1 MTRFLKRREH
11 LPFSVVGWLTDG
23 ADDGFNVATS
33 HLASDMFPI
42 FRTRSRH
49 NVVLCGVVV
58 MVTVNENMEWRA
70 DRRYPVRPGHYR
82 IPRWSTVALQAPHW
96 VQSMERP
103 CTWPCSARSQ
113 TDRLPH
119 KWSIR
124 LRAGDHNGRCVYDI
138 FAAPG
143 LHFRWG
149 FCIAA
154 FRRVL
159 ARIFAKTPLH
169 QPKRGGLQME
179 VFYTTPTRLASILDG
194 FGRRIPP
201 QGCCTSARPP

>member
-1 MTRFLKRREH
+1 MD
-11 LPFSVVGWLTDG
+11 LTWQR
-23 ADDGFNVATS
+23 AA

-82 IPRWSTVALQAPHW
+82 IPRWSTVALQAQHW

-103 CTWPCSARSQ
+103 CT
-113 TDRLPH
+113 
-119 KWSIR
+119 
-124 LRAGDHNGRCVYDI
+124 RAGDHNGRCIYDI

-169 QPKRGGLQME
+169 QPKRGGLQLE

>member
-1 MTRFLKRREH
+1 MD
-11 LPFSVVGWLTDG
+11 LTWQR
-23 ADDGFNVATS
+23 AA

-49 NVVLCGVVV
+49 NVVLCVVVV

-124 LRAGDHNGRCVYDI
+124 LRAGDHNGRCIPTFSLPLAFTFVGASASRPFVECWHAYSRKHLYTAKARR
-138 FAAPG
+138 FADG
-143 LHFRWG
+143 GVLHD
-149 FCIAA
+149 A
-154 FRRVL
+154 
-159 ARIFAKTPLH
+159 
-169 QPKRGGLQME
+169 
-179 VFYTTPTRLASILDG
+179 YSTR
-194 FGRRIPP
+194 FH
-201 QGCCTSARPP
+201 T